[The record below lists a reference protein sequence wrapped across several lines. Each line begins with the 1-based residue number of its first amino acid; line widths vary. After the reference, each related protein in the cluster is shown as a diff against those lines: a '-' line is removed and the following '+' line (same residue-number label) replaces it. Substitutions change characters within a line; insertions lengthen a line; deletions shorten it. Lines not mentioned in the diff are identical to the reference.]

1 MTMAWIPQTA
11 LTAPTSLTLPRATDP
26 TGQDRASPDLLLQRQ
41 ASPPRAPWCQGRR
54 HRVPLR
60 LPLPA
65 TPATVILG
73 REALGRVV
81 LDRVTLATAIQTP
94 ATPAILARVNPAT
107 ANRLSPAKTPMTAR
121 VLVPVWVP
129 VPGPAN
135 RGEKEAARTR
145 RCFPAGNEMASRFGF
160 ERPFRAPGCFGR
172 EAGCAACVR
181 RATRAARGR
190 AACVWRP
197 AGPRGDAR
205 RACGVRQGPRGDARL
220 V

>member
-1 MTMAWIPQTA
+1 MTLTA
-11 LTAPTSLTLPRATDP
+11 LRAPASLTLPRATGP
-26 TGQDRASPDLLLQRQ
+26 TGQDRASLDLLLQRQ
-41 ASPPRAPWCQGRR
+41 ASPPRALWCQGRR

-60 LPLPA
+60 LLLPA
-65 TPATVILG
+65 TLATVILG
-73 REALGRVV
+73 RE
-81 LDRVTLATAIQTP
+81 TLATAVQAP
-94 ATPAILARVNPAT
+94 ATPAILATLARENPAT

-172 EAGCAACVR
+172 EAG
-181 RATRAARGR
+181 RAARVSVRRVTRDPMARAKR
-190 AACVWRP
+190 AALSSRGRRCRGHKHPSVESWRHE
-197 AGPRGDAR
+197 
-205 RACGVRQGPRGDARL
+205 
-220 V
+220 